1 LKKGWIK
8 IYQTT
13 ELHKVELIKAMLEEN
28 EIPNVVFNKKDSS
41 YLSFGEIE
49 LFVQQEDA
57 IKALHLIENI

>member
-1 LKKGWIK
+1 LKKSWVK

-28 EIPNVVFNKKDSS
+28 EIPNVVLNKQDSS

-57 IKALHLIENI
+57 ISALHLIENI